1 MDDKKI
7 KIAGYVLSV
16 LASVVL
22 IGSAAGKLSGAEGV
36 VENMNKSGIALTL
49 LTPFAAIEI
58 VAVVLFW
65 VPRTALVG
73 LGLMVAYLGGAVFA
87 HVRGGDSFIAPIVI
101 GLIAA
106 AGLTLRSKRLRDVVL
121 GGA

>member
-1 MDDKKI
+1 MDNKKLR
-7 KIAGYVLSV
+7 IAGYVLSAMATLV
-16 LASVVL
+16 LV
-22 IGSAAGKLSGAEGV
+22 GSAAGKMSGAEKV
-36 VENMNKSGIALTL
+36 IENMNKSGIPLSL

-65 VPRTALVG
+65 IPRTALVG

-87 HVRGGDSFIAPIVI
+87 HVRGGEAFAAPVVI

-106 AGLTLRSKRLRDVVL
+106 AGLTLRSNKLRDVVL